1 MKIVCESESV
11 VIRHFDLAD
20 AEFII
25 ELLNSEAFIR
35 YIADKNV
42 RSIDDAHHYLQTG
55 PMASYQR
62 FGFGLNMVVLKAT
75 NTPIGMCGLLQ
86 RDELPNPDLGYAF
99 LPQYCGQGY
108 ALAAAKLVLEQGMT
122 AHQLDKVLAV
132 TLPDNQRSNHLLQQ
146 AGFVPAGVVELY
158 GSANNRYEYCSTNLD

>member
-86 RDELPNPDLGYAF
+86 RDELPNPDLG
-99 LPQYCGQGY
+99 
-108 ALAAAKLVLEQGMT
+108 
-122 AHQLDKVLAV
+122 
-132 TLPDNQRSNHLLQQ
+132 
-146 AGFVPAGVVELY
+146 
-158 GSANNRYEYCSTNLD
+158 